1 MPHSVYSDINST
13 LWDLIGFGRGG
24 RRGSSQKTAYIRGG
38 LQQGFLSNSYPFI
51 LDESELGRANFRKP
65 AIQKEYEAQHP
76 SAASPSQ
83 SVRPRLEENPKT
95 FNLASAPGAGGTC
108 LLWTPTSEF
117 VFRSV
122 DHLVLRGVTRA
133 SKFLFIDWHQVFNR
147 SRTGDAHLF
156 RRAPRECVDTVVK
169 TVQLGETLNK
179 SLFVAILSYVDTDRR
194 VSEVIEILNATD
206 CSFSFVLI
214 TRRDRGNEG
223 KAGVLRDFIRQ
234 LDLDNK
240 QILLSTIKL
249 GTLKSADSS
258 LWTFRRFTWNW
269 DGNHLLQVIVQW
281 VTLRTHLRPLKSGY
295 VRIELCAVKGKRGLT
310 LEGWE
315 NLCIA
320 QPTEQW
326 RI

>member
-1 MPHSVYSDINST
+1 LSST
-13 LWDLIGFGRGG
+13 R
-24 RRGSSQKTAYIRGG
+24 
-38 LQQGFLSNSYPFI
+38 
-51 LDESELGRANFRKP
+51 
-65 AIQKEYEAQHP
+65 
-76 SAASPSQ
+76 
-83 SVRPRLEENPKT
+83 
-95 FNLASAPGAGGTC
+95 GAGGNW
-108 LLWTPTSEF
+108 LLWTPDPEF
-117 VFRSV
+117 VFHSV
-122 DHLVLRGVTRA
+122 DHLELQGVTRA
-133 SKFLFIDWHQVFNR
+133 TKFLLIDWHQVFNR

-156 RRAPRECVDTVVK
+156 RRAPRECGDTVVK

-258 LWTFRRFTWNW
+258 L
-269 DGNHLLQVIVQW
+269 
-281 VTLRTHLRPLKSGY
+281 
-295 VRIELCAVKGKRGLT
+295 
-310 LEGWE
+310 
-315 NLCIA
+315 
-320 QPTEQW
+320 
-326 RI
+326 